1 MRIYF
6 IGIGGIGVSALAQY
20 YLAKGHKVSGSD
32 LVSSEITR
40 FLQKKSIKIIIGSG
54 KSRRLGRSQNFI
66 KGSDLIIYSPA
77 VPKDHP
83 ELKLAKKLKIRCLSY
98 PEALGELTKK
108 YFTIAV
114 CGSHGKSTTA
124 SMLGLIL
131 IKANLDPTVIVG
143 TRLKEFGNSNFR
155 LGKGRYLVIEADEYK
170 DSFLNYWPKM
180 IVLTNIDKDHLDYFR
195 SFENLILSFEKFV
208 GHLPAN
214 GWLVVN
220 KDNRLFRD
228 QNLRS
233 KVQYFSSRQKRD
245 IQRIRKVLKIP
256 GRHNIL
262 NALAALTAAR
272 LLGVSDKTCFEA
284 LAEYNGSWR
293 RFEILKESPFV
304 LVSDYAHHP
313 SEVLATLRAAREKFG
328 NKEIWC
334 FFQPHQYQR
343 TYYLWDDFVRS
354 LREAPA
360 DRLFIT
366 DIYDVPGREDRKINR
381 AVSSKRLVKAVNRE
395 GVIYI
400 KRKDILPFLKEKLNR
415 GKVVIIMGAG
425 DIYNLAEEIK
435 KW

>member
-40 FLQKKSIKIIIGSG
+40 FLQEKSIEVIIRSG
-54 KSRRLGRSQNFI
+54 KSRRLGKSQNLI

-77 VPKDHP
+77 VPDDHP

-155 LGKGRYLVIEADEYK
+155 SGKGRYLVIEADEYK

-180 IVLTNIDKDHLDYFR
+180 IVLTNIDKDHLDYFG
-195 SFENLILSFEKFV
+195 SFESLILSFDKFI
-208 GHLPAN
+208 GHLPVQ

-220 KDNRLFRD
+220 KNNRLFRA

-328 NKEIWC
+328 NEEIWC

-366 DIYDVPGREDRKINR
+366 DIYDVPGREDRKIKR